1 MRSRM
6 TKMGWPAMGLAP
18 DGDSALTATW
28 IAALVPKGSA
38 EVLAEIEPI
47 PSTAI
52 RRDITTKV

>member
-1 MRSRM
+1 MM
-6 TKMGWPAMGLAP
+6 KMGWPAMGLAP